1 MFKLYIRK
9 IVFSVVSKLEL
20 INVKLVSKIFVLNQP
35 YLLECKVTWVKI
47 NDRNNLVFIYL
58 FIGGG
63 AHGNFVRA
71 SKSLTGP
78 VEKKSLALSPAFDL
92 KNGNLMLTLLSVTI
106 NHPLVHNTHR
116 CPTPCRSQLSHSG
129 WMKQTLICHFSY
141 EWMLALGSLF
151 VFILFFFKGKFQ
163 VQCKL

>member
-1 MFKLYIRK
+1 M
-9 IVFSVVSKLEL
+9 IVFIL
-20 INVKLVSKIFVLNQP
+20 
-35 YLLECKVTWVKI
+35 YL
-47 NDRNNLVFIYL
+47 FIYL
-58 FIGGG
+58 L
-63 AHGNFVRA
+63 VV
-71 SKSLTGP
+71 GP
-78 VEKKSLALSPAFDL
+78 MKILSGQVKIQLGQKKKKKSLALSPAFDL

-151 VFILFFFKGKFQ
+151 VSIPFLVFLKESFRFSANYSICALM
-163 VQCKL
+163 LITTENDP